1 MANDAHEYFHACFF
15 MYLPSKNNAIFFIN
29 SSFNFVPVPPSKGST
44 LTCSTGYI
52 CLAYVVTRLR
62 PPTPHNFIA
71 LMDCGRF
78 YPSATNL

>member
-1 MANDAHEYFHACFF
+1 MFPA
-15 MYLPSKNNAIFFIN
+15 
-29 SSFNFVPVPPSKGST
+29 PPSRAVP
-44 LTCSTGYI
+44 CAQRRDIYVI
-52 CLAYVVTRLR
+52 AYVVTRLR